1 MPRYF
6 FHVFDDIEA
15 VDHEGLGCPDAED
28 AVGGAVKAARDW
40 PPKVRQGQL
49 HLDHRIEVVDGDGS
63 AVATVQFRTATWS
76 MADR

>member
-15 VDHEGLGCPDAED
+15 VDHEGLECPDAED
-28 AVGGAVKAARDW
+28 AVGGAVKAARELAADQ
-40 PPKVRQGQL
+40 VRQGRL

-63 AVATVQFRTATWS
+63 AVATIQFR
-76 MADR
+76 DCVLVHG